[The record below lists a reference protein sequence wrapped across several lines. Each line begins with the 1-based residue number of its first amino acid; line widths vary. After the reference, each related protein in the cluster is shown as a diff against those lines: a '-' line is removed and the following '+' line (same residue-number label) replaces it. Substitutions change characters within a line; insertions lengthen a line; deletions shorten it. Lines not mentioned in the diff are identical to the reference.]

1 MKRRRKERKGKVQKS
16 ISHLREGKKVN
27 YPKGIMKV
35 MLKIMNNYHKNKK
48 KSIKI
53 VNFLHKR

>member
-1 MKRRRKERKGKVQKS
+1 MKRRRKEKVQKS